1 MQEKLGEFTYNPDN
15 ESSMANE
22 NGTPSL
28 RKRSRS
34 TIESSTYETE
44 EPFKKDGGIALQR
57 NEW

>member
-1 MQEKLGEFTYNPDN
+1 MREKLDDFTCNPDN

-22 NGTPSL
+22 NGTPRL

-44 EPFKKDGGIALQR
+44 EPFKKDGGSGLQR
-57 NEW
+57 NE